1 MDKSRARTWL
11 RRAEELA
18 GLEPLDGS
26 SWHAFRRGWAIRH
39 MQFADVE
46 VAKAG
51 GWKTTDV
58 LVTIYQQA
66 TDAGVRNVLMADVDL
81 REAQ

>member
-1 MDKSRARTWL
+1 
-11 RRAEELA
+11 
-18 GLEPLDGS
+18 
-26 SWHAFRRGWAIRH
+26 